1 MNGRTIEK
9 TLLSAA
15 GGGVGAVVDALRRAL
30 GAQRHSDPTEDRWH
44 AVTVNRAPT
53 DVAPDGRLPEPLAA
67 MIDHIEV
74 RVRPAPGDKGTEI
87 HARLLREM
95 APGDGEEDP
104 RRALRRALRESRCL
118 LEIGE
123 VIQPNLNRTTEPTPL
138 NRPIAAGTQ
147 HGREE
152 GLL

>member
-1 MNGRTIEK
+1 MTVK
-9 TLLSAA
+9 TTDTLRSAL
-15 GGGVGAVVDALRRAL
+15 GGVGSVLSTLRKGL
-30 GAQRHSDPTEDRWH
+30 GGTAHSDPTEDRWH
-44 AVTVNRAPT
+44 AVTVNRPPT

-87 HARLLREM
+87 HARLLQQPVE
-95 APGDGEEDP
+95 GDGDEDP
-104 RRALRRALRESRCL
+104 RRALRRALRESRSL

-123 VIQPNLNRTTEPTPL
+123 VIQPNANVTTRPTPL
-138 NRPIAAGTQ
+138 NRPIAAVTQ